1 MVNPVIPALIGLG
14 GGAVIGYIVARA
26 GGYEDIR
33 PIISLS
39 RYSVPIGQTYSMY
52 LQRFPPNTQLVAPRN
67 LAIPGSDMVNLGT
80 TDANGHLQ
88 LDGLVAQGP
97 AGTYA
102 MIGWDAPSGKY
113 CAVVTLIVT

>member
-1 MVNPVIPALIGLG
+1 MVNPVIPAIIGLG

-26 GGYEDIR
+26 GGYEDMR

-39 RYSVPIGQTYSMY
+39 RYSVPIGQTYNIY
-52 LQRFPPNTQLVAPRN
+52 LQRFPPNTQLVSPQQLAPQV
-67 LAIPGSDMVNLGT
+67 IVNLGT
-80 TDANGHLQ
+80 TDANGKLE

-102 MIGWDAPSGKY
+102 IIGWDAPSGKY
-113 CAVVTLIVT
+113 CAVVTFITT